1 MDGSSSLRSSVR
13 KAGLSNLFHVNTFSS
28 FLRHNSVDDTANVVS
43 NGDVSKENVAFKRSL
58 SHDTYTQVGG
68 CGASLRV
75 LLRECGING
84 GT

>member
-28 FLRHNSVDDTANVVS
+28 FLRHNSVDDTNVVS
-43 NGDVSKENVAFKRSL
+43 NGDVSKENVAIKRSL

-68 CGASLRV
+68 CETFFRV
-75 LLRECGING
+75 CLSEVRH
-84 GT
+84 